1 MELFVIRHTEV
12 QNPNN
17 LCYGNYDI
25 SLKPNYEHKSKI
37 FFKNLPNDL
46 DQIYSSPSKR
56 CTDLLDLHNLNFN
69 IHNDL
74 RELDFGDWEGKK
86 WDDIDQTDLNYWMED
101 YVNRSPKNGEKMID
115 LYKRS
120 IEFTYKLV
128 ELDLQKIL
136 LVSHAGVIRS
146 LISEALSINLNQI
159 FNIAVQ
165 YDEIYRFQI
174 NSSDK
179 PSLLFLNMT
188 NILTGEI
195 TQKLD

>member
-37 FFKNLPNDL
+37 FFENLPNDL

-86 WDDIDQTDLNYWMED
+86 WDDIDQTHLNYWMED

-120 IEFTYKLV
+120 IEFTYKIV

-136 LVSHAGVIRS
+136 LVTHAGVIRS

>member
-37 FFKNLPNDL
+37 FFENLPNDL

-69 IHNDL
+69 IHKDL

-86 WDDIDQTDLNYWMED
+86 WDDIDQTHLNYWMED

-128 ELDLQKIL
+128 ELDFQKIL
-136 LVSHAGVIRS
+136 LVTHAGVIRS

-188 NILTGEI
+188 NILTGKI

>member
-1 MELFVIRHTEV
+1 MF

-37 FFKNLPNDL
+37 FFENLPNDL

-86 WDDIDQTDLNYWMED
+86 WDDIDQTHLNYWMED

-136 LVSHAGVIRS
+136 LVTHAGVIRS

>member
-37 FFKNLPNDL
+37 FFENLPNDL

-86 WDDIDQTDLNYWMED
+86 WDDIDQKHLNYWMED

-136 LVSHAGVIRS
+136 LVTHAGVIRS

-159 FNIAVQ
+159 FNVSIN

-174 NSSDK
+174 NSAHQS
-179 PSLLFLNMT
+179 SLLFLDMT
-188 NILTGEI
+188 NIMTGEI

>member
-37 FFKNLPNDL
+37 FFENLPNDL

-86 WDDIDQTDLNYWMED
+86 WDDIDQKHLNYWMED

-136 LVSHAGVIRS
+136 LVTHAGVIRS

>member
-37 FFKNLPNDL
+37 FFENLPNDL

-136 LVSHAGVIRS
+136 LVTHAGVIRS

>member
-37 FFKNLPNDL
+37 FFENLPNDL

-86 WDDIDQTDLNYWMED
+86 WDDIDQTHLNYWMED

-136 LVSHAGVIRS
+136 LVTHAGVIRS

-195 TQKLD
+195 TQNLD

>member
-37 FFKNLPNDL
+37 FFENLPNDL

-86 WDDIDQTDLNYWMED
+86 WDDIDQKHLNYWMED
-101 YVNRSPKNGEKMID
+101 YVYRSPKNGEKMID

-136 LVSHAGVIRS
+136 LVTHAGVIRS

-159 FNIAVQ
+159 FNVSIN

-174 NSSDK
+174 NSAHQS
-179 PSLLFLNMT
+179 SLLFLDMT
-188 NILTGEI
+188 NIMTGEI

>member
-37 FFKNLPNDL
+37 FFENLPNDL

-86 WDDIDQTDLNYWMED
+86 WDDIDQTHLNYWMED

-136 LVSHAGVIRS
+136 LVTHAGVIRS

>member
-37 FFKNLPNDL
+37 FFENLPNDL

-86 WDDIDQTDLNYWMED
+86 WDDIDQTHLNYWMGD

-136 LVSHAGVIRS
+136 LVTHAGVIRS

>member
-1 MELFVIRHTEV
+1 
-12 QNPNN
+12 
-17 LCYGNYDI
+17 
-25 SLKPNYEHKSKI
+25 
-37 FFKNLPNDL
+37 
-46 DQIYSSPSKR
+46 
-56 CTDLLDLHNLNFN
+56 
-69 IHNDL
+69 
-74 RELDFGDWEGKK
+74 
-86 WDDIDQTDLNYWMED
+86 
-101 YVNRSPKNGEKMID
+101 NGEKMID

-136 LVSHAGVIRS
+136 LVTHAGVIRS

>member
-1 MELFVIRHTEV
+1 
-12 QNPNN
+12 
-17 LCYGNYDI
+17 
-25 SLKPNYEHKSKI
+25 
-37 FFKNLPNDL
+37 
-46 DQIYSSPSKR
+46 
-56 CTDLLDLHNLNFN
+56 
-69 IHNDL
+69 
-74 RELDFGDWEGKK
+74 
-86 WDDIDQTDLNYWMED
+86 
-101 YVNRSPKNGEKMID
+101 MID

-136 LVSHAGVIRS
+136 LVTHAGVIRS

-195 TQKLD
+195 TQKLDLCIGNIR

>member
-37 FFKNLPNDL
+37 FFENLPNDL

-136 LVSHAGVIRS
+136 LVTHAGVIRS

-195 TQKLD
+195 TQNLD

>member
-37 FFKNLPNDL
+37 FFENLPNDL

-86 WDDIDQTDLNYWMED
+86 WDDIDQTHLNYWMED

-136 LVSHAGVIRS
+136 LVTHAGVIRS

-188 NILTGEI
+188 NILTGKI

>member
-1 MELFVIRHTEV
+1 MELYVIRHTEV

-37 FFKNLPNDL
+37 FFENLPNDL

-86 WDDIDQTDLNYWMED
+86 WDDIDQTHLNYWMED

-136 LVSHAGVIRS
+136 LVTHAGVIRS

>member
-86 WDDIDQTDLNYWMED
+86 WDDIDQTHLNYWMGD

-136 LVSHAGVIRS
+136 LVTHAGVIRS

>member
-37 FFKNLPNDL
+37 FFENLPNDL

-86 WDDIDQTDLNYWMED
+86 WDDIAQKHLNYWMED

-136 LVSHAGVIRS
+136 LVTHAGVIRS

>member
-37 FFKNLPNDL
+37 FFENLPNDL

-136 LVSHAGVIRS
+136 LVTHAGVIRS

-188 NILTGEI
+188 NILTGKI

>member
-17 LCYGNYDI
+17 FCYGNFDI
-25 SLKPNYEHKSKI
+25 PLNPNYELKSKM
-37 FFKNLPNDL
+37 FFENLPNDL

-56 CTDLLDLHNLNFN
+56 CTDLLDFQN
-69 IHNDL
+69 ISFSTHNDL

-86 WDDIDQTDLNYWMED
+86 WDDIDEKDLNYWMED

-115 LYKRS
+115 LYNRS
-120 IEFTYKLV
+120 IEFTYKTF
-128 ELDLQKIL
+128 ESNCQKIL
-136 LVSHAGVIRS
+136 FVTHAGVIRA
-146 LISEALSINLNQI
+146 LFAEALKINLNQI
-159 FNIAVQ
+159 FNIAIQ

-179 PSLLFLNMT
+179 PSLLFLDMT